1 MAITRGATLSS
12 NSRTATGTDA
22 SVTHT
27 VDVGSTLLIVS
38 TFYEAAETV
47 TATPSWSGNGTP
59 QDLTLIDATTSSG
72 NSADM
77 AMETWALINPTAEVG
92 GSVTVTHS
100 ENDNFITTATNYLGT
115 NTVSVA
121 AATNFLAEDV
131 NDTATGST
139 VFGSAGTTGN
149 TLYFAAGF
157 KGDDGVDGDVAP
169 PTSFFEIFEGASGT
183 SANADIAAYVCDFI
197 GGAAA
202 AATLTWAVTDEN
214 SGHYIEIVP
223 GVSGSGTPS
232 ITKPTASGA
241 GKLGRKSSGT
251 PSITKPTASGSAF
264 IWPRVYLNT
273 TETKSGAT
281 EMTVTAANAAGTSIT
296 FTDPAG
302 APTGSLKLGVE
313 RQDNDQIGWI
323 DVTVNTAG
331 ADLIQPPLVHSFAVT
346 RSTNY

>member
-1 MAITRGATLSS
+1 MAAITRGATLSS

-22 SVTHT
+22 STTHT
-27 VDVGSTLLIVS
+27 VDVGTTLLIVS

-139 VFGSAGTTGN
+139 VFSSAGNAGN
-149 TLYFAAGF
+149 ALYFAAGF

-183 SANADIAAYVCDFI
+183 SANADIAAYVCDLLD
-197 GGAAA
+197 GAPS

-214 SGHYIEIVP
+214 SGHYLELVKADTDIDA
-223 GVSGSGTPS
+223 T
-232 ITKPTASGA
+232 TATSELA
-241 GKLGRKSSGT
+241 TYPAQVWLT
-251 PSITKPTASGSAF
+251 
-264 IWPRVYLNT
+264 PRVYLNA
-273 TETKSGAT
+273 TETKAGAD

-296 FTDPAG
+296 FTDDSG
-302 APTGSLKLGVE
+302 GQTGSLKLGVE
-313 RQDNDQIGWI
+313 NQQNSAIAWI
-323 DVTVNTAG
+323 DVTVNAAG
-331 ADLIQPPLVHSFAVT
+331 TDLIQPPLVHSFAVT
-346 RSTNY
+346 RATNY